1 MSLSGTAGGGGG
13 GARDPYNSKVEVG
26 KAASF
31 LETFPFPP
39 NTVNPPDFASHLH
52 LAREASK
59 SGLWSDFRDIDLF
72 GPVGKY
78 RGG

>member
-1 MSLSGTAGGGGG
+1 MSLSGTAGGG

-31 LETFPFPP
+31 LKTFPFPP
-39 NTVNPPDFASHLH
+39 NTVNPPDFASHLR

-72 GPVGKY
+72 VPVGGY

>member
-1 MSLSGTAGGGGG
+1 MVVVVLGIHSTLGRGTI
-13 GARDPYNSKVEVG
+13 G

-72 GPVGKY
+72 GPVSRY